1 MQPMCHGVMG
11 IPFFF
16 FLVGGWGLQGVCFQV
31 VFGVESGLFT
41 FHLDRVLS
49 MQDFIFYFLFFW
61 EGSWRG
67 QSNKF
72 PSF

>member
-1 MQPMCHGVMG
+1 
-11 IPFFF
+11 
-16 FLVGGWGLQGVCFQV
+16 VGGWVGGDCEGVCFQV

-41 FHLDRVLS
+41 FHLDRGLS
-49 MQDFIFYFLFFW
+49 MQDFIFGGG
-61 EGSWRG
+61 GSWRG